1 MNDILDLFSSLLFT
15 EEIKDF
21 NPNNVDYSFLHS
33 CISRNDFAFLDDID
47 EEITGSYTAEVYYDM
62 DGMPSINL
70 IDNNDDDD
78 E

>member
-21 NPNNVDYSFLHS
+21 NPNKVDYSFLHS
-33 CISRNDFAFLDDID
+33 CISRNDFTFLDDID